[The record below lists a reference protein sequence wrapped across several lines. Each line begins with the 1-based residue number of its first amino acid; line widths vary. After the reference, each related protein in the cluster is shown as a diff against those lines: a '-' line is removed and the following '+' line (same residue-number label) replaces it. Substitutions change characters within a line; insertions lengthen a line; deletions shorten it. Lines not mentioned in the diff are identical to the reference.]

1 MRGNILLYVTMFV
14 GWTNLTAQQLPVD
27 TMRNLPVFEAKSNR
41 FQQFNT
47 GVKVASID
55 SLTQQI
61 LAQQSLAQ
69 LLALST
75 PVFVKAYG
83 HAQLATS
90 SFRGAGAEHTA
101 ILWNGINLQNSMN
114 GQTDFNLIPAGFMNE
129 VAVQFG
135 GNTSLYGS
143 GAIGGA
149 ILLNNQAAY
158 NKKLT
163 ANYELSI
170 GSYGLRQQWFG
181 LAYGKKRYYLKAK
194 GFINEAENN
203 LKFYNNLT
211 LGNPYQTLRNA
222 ESRANGLMVE
232 GGYKIN
238 TKQSLDIRYWYHFAN
253 RNIPPT
259 IGMDLSL
266 ANQLDESN
274 RLALEWKHIGNQS
287 KTVIRSAIIKEMLH
301 YNDPLSVISATSNA
315 MALIGELD
323 HSRNILAKVQLNIGL
338 NYTRTS
344 ATNESYIGNALR
356 NSIAGFSSLNIK
368 LVPKWLVTLNVRQE
382 LTDAIRL
389 PFTAGAGS
397 SFQLLKWMQLT
408 AHVNKSYRLP
418 TFNDLY
424 WITGNADLK
433 PESGWA
439 QELGLVMG
447 FSKRKSRVTI
457 KTNAF
462 NRNVNDWIQWQPL
475 GGSWRPNN
483 VKQVWSRG
491 VELDAKYHVNVGNVL
506 LSWISDL
513 SYVLSTNQK
522 VYLQNDEIIGKQLIY
537 IPRLTHR
544 HWCQLTYKGYYV
556 AGQVAYTGYRF
567 TSSDNAVFIDDYALM
582 NAFMGYSHQGK
593 WVRIDLKLQCN
604 NITGVEYQ
612 VLPSRPM
619 PLRNYLLTIG
629 ITY

>member
-1 MRGNILLYVTMFV
+1 MKRNVLAYLILLVCRFT
-14 GWTNLTAQQLPVD
+14 LSAQQLPVD
-27 TMRNLPVFEAKSNR
+27 SFRALPAFEAKSNR

-47 GVKVASID
+47 GVKVVTID

-61 LAQQSLAQ
+61 LKQQSLAQ
-69 LLALST
+69 LLTLTT

-83 HAQLATS
+83 QGQLATS

-114 GQTDFNLIPAGFMNE
+114 GQTDFNLLPAGFMNE

-149 ILLNNQAAY
+149 ILLNNQAGY
-158 NKKLT
+158 DKKLT
-163 ANYELSI
+163 ANYELST
-170 GSYGLRQQWFG
+170 GSYGFRQHWFG
-181 LAYGKKRYYLKAK
+181 VAYGKKRHYLKAK
-194 GFINEAENN
+194 AFINQAENN
-203 LKFYNNLT
+203 LKFYNSLAQ
-211 LGNPYQTLRNA
+211 GNPLQKLRNA
-222 ESRANGLMVE
+222 ESRANGIMLE
-232 GGYKIN
+232 SGYKIN
-238 TKQSLDIRYWYHFAN
+238 SKQSLDIRYWYHFAD

-259 IGMDLSL
+259 IGMEMSL
-266 ANQLDESN
+266 ANQVDESN
-274 RLALEWKHIGNQS
+274 RLALEWKHIGNRS
-287 KTVIRSAIIKEMLH
+287 KTVVRSAMIKEMLH
-301 YNDPLSVISATSNA
+301 YQDPLSAISARSNST
-315 MALIGELD
+315 ALIGELD
-323 HSRNILAKVQLNIGL
+323 HSRNILTRVQLNVGL

-344 ATNESYIGNALR
+344 ATNESYTGKALR

-368 LVPKWLVTLNVRQE
+368 LIPRWLVTLNVRQE
-382 LTDAIRL
+382 LTDGMRL
-389 PFTAGAGS
+389 PFTAGVGS
-397 SFQLLKWMQLT
+397 SFQLLKWMQFT
-408 AHVNKSYRLP
+408 GHVNKSYRLP

-424 WITGNADLK
+424 WITGNPELK

-447 FSKRKSRVTI
+447 FSKQKSKVTV

-462 NRNVNDWIQWQPL
+462 NRKVSDWIQWQPV

-483 VKQVWSRG
+483 VKEVWSRG
-491 VELDAKYHVNVGNVL
+491 VELDAKYHVSVGNVL

-522 VYLQNDEIIGKQLIY
+522 VYAQNDEVIGKQLIY

-544 HWCQLTYKGYYV
+544 HWCQVTHKGYYM
-556 AGQVAYTGYRF
+556 AAQMAYTGYRF
-567 TSSDNAVFIDDYALM
+567 TSSDNAVFIDDYTLM
-582 NAFMGYSHQGK
+582 NAFMGYSYQFK
-593 WVRIDLKLQCN
+593 PLRLDIKLQCN

-612 VLPSRPM
+612 VLPARPM